1 MNFINYKNK
10 TQFPVFDFKIT
21 SKLFLTAA
29 YVLSV
34 NLYYSFFIYL
44 KQKPGLNF
52 TTNINGVSWIMK
64 INE

>member
-34 NLYYSFFIYL
+34 NLYYSFFYIFKTETRFELYNKYKWGKL
-44 KQKPGLNF
+44 D
-52 TTNINGVSWIMK
+52 
-64 INE
+64 NEN